1 MNQMQKTDDGFVGVR
16 GARYAEILLAR
27 SEGSVAVADVYTTFT
42 LNECPDDLWE
52 AIEPAK
58 VAADHGCDFALKNG
72 PRYWLM
78 DSIRRGPGGEF
89 VLAEF
94 GGIPMARIAVV
105 RVDLG
110 ARSSPGGAGG
120 PLAYHQVRVDRK
132 ALFTFDA
139 GRTVFELVDPTGAAF
154 VMQAYCIAADP
165 TLSEESLPGLEG
177 RLTLPEGW
185 RFVAR
190 TLDAPLAVDTRQQDA
205 VVVQDELQNSYCR
218 YR

>member
-1 MNQMQKTDDGFVGVR
+1 MTQMQKTDDGYVGVR
-16 GARYAEILLAR
+16 GARYGEMLLAR
-27 SEGSVAVADVYTTFT
+27 LEGSVAVADVYTTFT
-42 LNECPDDLWE
+42 LNECPDDLWQ
-52 AIEPAK
+52 AIEPEK
-58 VAADHGCDFALKNG
+58 VAADHGCDFAIRNG

-110 ARSSPGGAGG
+110 AQPGPEGAGG
-120 PLAYHQVRVDRK
+120 PLAYRPVRVDRK

-139 GRTVFELVDPTGAAF
+139 GRTVFELIDPTGAAF
-154 VMQAYCIAADP
+154 VMQAYCIAVDP
-165 TLSEESLPGLEG
+165 SLSEGSLP
-177 RLTLPEGW
+177 RLGDRLALPDGW

-190 TLDAPLAVDTRQQDA
+190 TLDAPLAVDTREQEA
-205 VVVQDELQNSYCR
+205 VVVQDELQNSYCQ